1 MATSNHIPSAQ
12 PVNEAIPATKAVLAA
27 QAGVEPA
34 KLPASRP
41 AITATG
47 SATKAK
53 PLALP
58 SANRHHAAKVSS
70 LPDTAA
76 SVTTVA
82 SATAVVM
89 VQRQPTQTTAH
100 AESVHPPSVSRDRDV
115 STIRAHTA

>member
-1 MATSNHIPSAQ
+1 MEATTQRKLPMATSNHIPSAQ

-34 KLPASRP
+34 KLPASRH

-82 SATAVVM
+82 SATATGLMIREAVALRVGRI
-89 VQRQPTQTTAH
+89 VQ
-100 AESVHPPSVSRDRDV
+100 
-115 STIRAHTA
+115 IRLQRTG